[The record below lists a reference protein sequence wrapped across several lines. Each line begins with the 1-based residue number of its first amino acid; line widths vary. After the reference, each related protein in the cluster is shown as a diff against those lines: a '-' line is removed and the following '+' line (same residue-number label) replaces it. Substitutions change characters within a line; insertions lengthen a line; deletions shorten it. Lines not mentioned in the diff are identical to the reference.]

1 MLELNR
7 AEFAEREDW
16 YYRYSD
22 VLLSEVA
29 QLPRDIPV
37 TGDKLR
43 LLYASIL
50 GIVRFLE
57 VRILV
62 MHTFGRESVGAIRC
76 I

>member
-7 AEFAEREDW
+7 AAFAERDDW

-57 VRILV
+57 VTLCLIDV
-62 MHTFGRESVGAIRC
+62 WHRESAGAIRY